1 MFKGK
6 VQNLSAWAL
15 LSNIYRLCHVMSRFY
30 SLLLGYGGKFN
41 INVNV
46 TFNPLGKTLMSA
58 NSETL

>member
-15 LSNIYRLCHVMSRFY
+15 LSNIYQLCPLVLSRFY

-46 TFNPLGKTLMSA
+46 TFNPLGKTLDVYQQ
-58 NSETL
+58 